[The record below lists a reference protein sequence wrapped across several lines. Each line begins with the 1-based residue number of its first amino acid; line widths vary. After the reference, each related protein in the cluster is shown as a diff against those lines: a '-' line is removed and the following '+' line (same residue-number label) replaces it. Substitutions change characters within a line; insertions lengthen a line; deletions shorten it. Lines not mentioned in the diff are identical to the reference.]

1 MYYLYYILNKF
12 SLMNSSVNFSFK
24 NSSSNSNV
32 TATGKIKT
40 DIHISSKNIK
50 IYFA

>member
-24 NSSSNSNV
+24 
-32 TATGKIKT
+32 
-40 DIHISSKNIK
+40 IHLQIQM
-50 IYFA
+50 